1 MVDVIEI
8 DNLRLRCIIGFSP
21 HERRDRQDVV
31 ISLRLGCDMRAA
43 GLSDNPED
51 ALNYRSL
58 TKDVIRL
65 VEGSNFQLLETL
77 ATSIARVCVVEHEAP
92 WVQVRAHKPGAL
104 RFSDSVGVCIERRR
118 LDFERD

>member
-1 MVDVIEI
+1 MDVIEI
-8 DNLRLRCIIGFSP
+8 DNLRLRCVIGFSP

-31 ISLRLGCDMRAA
+31 ISLRLGCDMRPAA
-43 GLSDNPED
+43 LSDDPDD

-65 VEGSNFQLLETL
+65 VEGSSWQLLETL
-77 ATSIARVCVVEHEAP
+77 ASAIARVCVVDHDAQ

-104 RFSDSVGVCIERRR
+104 RFSDSVGVCIERVRR
-118 LDFERD
+118 DFEGD

>member
-1 MVDVIEI
+1 MDVIEI
-8 DNLRLRCIIGFSP
+8 DKLRLRCVIGFSP
-21 HERRDRQDVV
+21 HERKDRQDVV

-43 GLSDNPED
+43 ALSDDPAD
-51 ALNYRSL
+51 ALNYRSV

-65 VEGSNFQLLETL
+65 VEGSSWQLLETL
-77 ATSIARVCVVEHEAP
+77 ATAIARICVVEHDAQ

-118 LDFERD
+118 RDFEDD

>member
-1 MVDVIEI
+1 MDFIEI
-8 DNLRLRCIIGFSP
+8 DKLRLRCVIGFSP

-43 GLSDNPED
+43 ALSDDPDD
-51 ALNYRSL
+51 ALNYRSV

-65 VEGSNFQLLETL
+65 VEGSSWQLLETL
-77 ATSIARVCVVEHEAP
+77 ATAIARVCVLDHDAQ

-118 LDFERD
+118 RDFEDD

>member
-1 MVDVIEI
+1 MMDVIEI

-43 GLSDNPED
+43 GLSDDPED

-77 ATSIARVCVVEHEAP
+77 ATSIARVCVLQHDAQ

-104 RFSDSVGVCIERRR
+104 RFSDSVGVCIERERI
-118 LDFERD
+118 DFERD

>member
-1 MVDVIEI
+1 MDVIEI
-8 DNLRLRCIIGFSP
+8 DNLRLRCVIGFSP

-43 GLSDNPED
+43 SLSDDPDD

-65 VEGSNFQLLETL
+65 VEGSSWQLLETL
-77 ATSIARVCVVEHEAP
+77 ASAIARVCVVEHDAQ

-104 RFSDSVGVCIERRR
+104 RFSDSVGVCIERVRR
-118 LDFERD
+118 DFERD

>member
-1 MVDVIEI
+1 MDFIEI
-8 DNLRLRCIIGFSP
+8 DKLRLRCVIGFSP

-43 GLSDNPED
+43 ALSDDPQD
-51 ALNYRSL
+51 ALNYRSV

-65 VEGSNFQLLETL
+65 VEGSSWQLLETL
-77 ATSIARVCVVEHEAP
+77 ATAIARVCVAEHDAQ

-118 LDFERD
+118 RDFEDD

>member
-43 GLSDNPED
+43 GLSDDPQD

-65 VEGSNFQLLETL
+65 VEGSHWQLLETL
-77 ATSIARVCVVEHEAP
+77 ATNIARVCVLQHDAQ

-104 RFSDSVGVCIERRR
+104 RFSDSVGVCIERERI
-118 LDFERD
+118 DFERD